1 MLLLW
6 QVTHESLRWQL
17 AMSAVHITRGEAR
30 KLGNALLDEEDLLQE
45 GTIGL
50 LRFPDPMSR
59 LHALTKADGAG
70 LGLCVAGLALIA
82 RDLGAAVLMVLIWLG
97 VMLSGATAAHL
108 VARRALERRDSA
120 DGG

>member
-1 MLLLW
+1 MSVALDVLGA
-6 QVTHESLRWQL
+6 L
-17 AMSAVHITRGEAR
+17 AVLAGTVF
-30 KLGNALLDEEDLLQE
+30 ALL
-45 GTIGL
+45 GTVGL

-70 LGLCVAGLALIA
+70 LGMCVAGLALIG
-82 RDLGAAVLMVLIWLG
+82 RDPGAIAVMVLTWLA

-108 VARRALERRDSA
+108 VARRALERQEQA

>member
-1 MLLLW
+1 
-6 QVTHESLRWQL
+6 
-17 AMSAVHITRGEAR
+17 MSSVLDLIG
-30 KLGNALLDEEDLLQE
+30 ALLVLA
-45 GTIGL
+45 GTAFSVLATLGL

-59 LHALTKADGAG
+59 LHALTKADGTG

-82 RDLGAAVLMVLIWLG
+82 LDLGAATLMLLIWCG

-108 VARRALERRDSA
+108 VARRILERQENP